1 VENKLEQLLERPSRP
16 FTPRAGPA
24 WPARILQAG
33 VIYHVKEEPV
43 YLGVDIAKS
52 SLDVAV
58 GNDKR
63 RFAHDRVGHACGISH
78 NAPYKHF
85 RNRDTL
91 LAAVATAD
99 FILLADAF
107 RKARS
112 SAEKPTAK
120 LTRTLKVLVDFSKKH
135 PARYHLLFRTPSIA
149 AQHGELKKAAVG
161 AFAEVVGIVG
171 ECQSLGELPE
181 APSATI
187 ALLLFA
193 TAHGLIAIEANGGL
207 HPEKGLAG
215 GAPASNCWCSSCL

>member
-1 VENKLEQLLERPSRP
+1 MERLQKPHPSAAKRGARSTSMTTDKKLIAAAKRLLDTGGDE
-16 FTPRAGPA
+16 
-24 WPARILQAG
+24 
-33 VIYHVKEEPV
+33 
-43 YLGVDIAKS
+43 
-52 SLDVAV
+52 AV
-58 GNDKR
+58 TLL
-63 RFAHDRVGHACGISH
+63 AVGHACGISH

-85 RNRDTL
+85 ENRDAL

-99 FILLADAF
+99 FVLLRDTF

-120 LTRTLKVLVDFSKKH
+120 LTRTFKVLVDFSKKH
-135 PARYHLLFRTPSIA
+135 PARYHLLFSTPSIA

-181 APSATI
+181 ARSVYSTPAATGPSATI

-193 TAHGLIAIEANGGL
+193 TAHGLIAIESNGGL
-207 HPEKGLAG
+207 HPEKGLTG
-215 GAPASNCWCSSCL
+215 VAPGLDLLVQLLSRKA

>member
-1 VENKLEQLLERPSRP
+1 MTTDKKLVAAAKRLLDTGGDEAV
-16 FTPRAGPA
+16 TLRA
-24 WPARILQAG
+24 
-33 VIYHVKEEPV
+33 
-43 YLGVDIAKS
+43 
-52 SLDVAV
+52 
-58 GNDKR
+58 
-63 RFAHDRVGHACGISH
+63 VGHACGISH

-85 RNRDTL
+85 KNRDAL

-99 FILLADAF
+99 FILLTDAF
-107 RKARS
+107 RKARI

-135 PARYHLLFRTPSIA
+135 PARYHLLFSTPSIA
-149 AQHGELKKAAVG
+149 AQHGELKKAAVD

-171 ECQSLGELPE
+171 ECQSLGELPQ
-181 APSATI
+181 APGATI

-215 GAPASNCWCSSCL
+215 AAHGLEFLVQLLSRKSLTL

>member
-1 VENKLEQLLERPSRP
+1 MTTDKKLIAAAKRLLYTGGDEAV
-16 FTPRAGPA
+16 TLRA
-24 WPARILQAG
+24 
-33 VIYHVKEEPV
+33 
-43 YLGVDIAKS
+43 
-52 SLDVAV
+52 
-58 GNDKR
+58 
-63 RFAHDRVGHACGISH
+63 VGHACGISH

-85 RNRDTL
+85 KNRDAL

-120 LTRTLKVLVDFSKKH
+120 LTRTFKVLVDFSKRH
-135 PARYHLLFRTPSIA
+135 PARYHLLFSTPSIA
-149 AQHGELKKAAVG
+149 AQHGELKKAAFD

-181 APSATI
+181 APGATI

-207 HPEKGLAG
+207 HPEKGLE
-215 GAPASNCWCSSCL
+215 GAAPGLEFLVQLLSRKA